1 MTRMS
6 GQSCVREQGTGAK
19 GSGRSSVITGVSFS
33 AGKKVSRSH
42 KCPPSSSSSLT
53 SAATSHKSLGS
64 VRMKIHFPTEHNES
78 IQKNKLNNQVSSLPA
93 SLSDLFLPTS
103 DMSGLIPS
111 IPSACCKNIWHCNRL
126 DCALSEHQMCFTQ
139 KCYTRLD
146 CLRVF
151 LRIRDLVRLRPSAAS
166 CTQSWLN
173 STPGPGPK
181 TALSLSSSASSFSH
195 VKLKCSHSE
204 ARTCE
209 TKQNSGGWRATEVNS
224 IRPAFKFVI
233 KYTAAYSC

>member
-1 MTRMS
+1 MCFFLGPCLQPSIPTHTPTQSTSSPGSSSCRMTRMS

-19 GSGRSSVITGVSFS
+19 WSGRSSVITGVSFS

-111 IPSACCKNIWHCNRL
+111 IPSACCKNI
-126 DCALSEHQMCFTQ
+126 
-139 KCYTRLD
+139 
-146 CLRVF
+146 
-151 LRIRDLVRLRPSAAS
+151 
-166 CTQSWLN
+166 
-173 STPGPGPK
+173 
-181 TALSLSSSASSFSH
+181 
-195 VKLKCSHSE
+195 
-204 ARTCE
+204 
-209 TKQNSGGWRATEVNS
+209 
-224 IRPAFKFVI
+224 
-233 KYTAAYSC
+233 